1 MNSLKKIV
9 VAIIINSLILT
20 FSSLYT
26 VHAANSD
33 ETTKS
38 IMTCDKSIGH
48 SAQSTEE
55 LFSSVQ
61 TLDAS
66 ETTLTDIHLSYKN
79 NDLIFSGT
87 LNHNSKNFYL
97 STSGQMYKN
106 EKTTNSG
113 EYNNL
118 ILTEM
123 KDSNGWHFVR
133 FGLEKG
139 KDYIDIIL
147 QNTSN
152 YELLEFML
160 KIDSALYDLLYDV
173 CKNPISG
180 NELEKK
186 IAELYSINNNLLN
199 DDIAKTHTN
208 LSGGTNNDKRS
219 LRTSTY
225 NGYLDMI
232 NKLKR
237 NKEVSLSSLSDID
250 IGMFTSKG
258 WHKENNFSSAETSYN
273 FITCCMPNG
282 PDRYLVQMC
291 LGYGVRTT
299 ESIGPGKCEVKLEYH
314 YTDGMLL
321 EYDKTLKK
329 FIVVYYDMGLRFP
342 SMELLISVPKS
353 NAFFTSKL
361 INGYCTNRGNLLP
374 SAIGGWTGTAGQTA
388 IDIINSLG
396 NYSEEPINQ
405 NKAYPLTEDGQKAI
419 NGNKLIQTIAVSS
432 RNKMIELSNHYLHI
446 EGGIKF
452 SNNVN
457 INFVQKYTVQ
467 RFAF

>member
-66 ETTLTDIHLSYKN
+66 ETTLTDIRLSYKN

-232 NKLKR
+232 NKLRR

-258 WHKENNFSSAETSYN
+258 WHTDDNFDSADTSRL
-273 FITCCMPNG
+273 FITCCLPNG
-282 PDRYLVQMC
+282 PDRYLIQFC
-291 LGYGVRTT
+291 LGQVIRYTNPKNCV
-299 ESIGPGKCEVKLEYH
+299 VKIEYV
-314 YTDGMLL
+314 YTDGMLV

-329 FIVVYYDMGLRFP
+329 FTVVYYNMGLRFP
-342 SMELLISVPKS
+342 NMELLISVPGT
-353 NAFFTSKL
+353 NAFFTSK
-361 INGYCTNRGNLLP
+361 ITDAQCTNLNNKIF
-374 SAIGGWTGTAGQTA
+374 SAIGGWTGSAGQTA
-388 IDIINSLG
+388 IAIINSLSG
-396 NYSEEPINQ
+396 YTKTDL
-405 NKAYPLTEDGQKAI
+405 NKIRTFPLTEEGQRAMYGK
-419 NGNKLIQTIAVSS
+419 KLIQTIAVSC
-432 RNKMIELSNHYLHI
+432 RENNIIELADHYLHI
-446 EGGIKF
+446 EGQLEV
-452 SNNVN
+452 SNSINVHY
-457 INFVQKYTVQ
+457 VQKYTVN
-467 RFAF
+467 RFVF